1 MPRSSSS
8 AVGNDC
14 LFSTARARFAR
25 CDSSSLVFLVVFLFF
40 SSSQIQKP
48 LHSNTQY
55 ESRYANQLKKERKRE
70 TCVSFFLR
78 RGRPRICVQ
87 REFCSEMKCCG
98 NRVFP
103 EKEKNEKWK
112 MISQK
117 REITMW
123 YLLKSSWKTINFSQ
137 SFHSIKKHL
146 NYYFFSLREVRE
158 RENTEHCVET

>member
-55 ESRYANQLKKERKRE
+55 ESRYANQLERERKRE

-123 YLLKSSWKTINFSQ
+123 YLLKSSWKTINFS
-137 SFHSIKKHL
+137 SIIPFIKKTK
-146 NYYFFSLREVRE
+146 NTSIIIFFHWEK
-158 RENTEHCVET
+158 